1 MHGNMVSRLQ
11 ALGLTLLVLYF
22 AFHAF
27 AGEKG
32 LGRWTD
38 AQIELETRKAE
49 LASMEADIERLR
61 IDIRRLTPGS
71 VDPDYVEA
79 LARDKLAFVYPGEIV
94 LLQAERSSAN

>member
-1 MHGNMVSRLQ
+1 MVSRLQ
-11 ALGLTLLVLYF
+11 ALGLSLLVLYF
-22 AFHAF
+22 AYHAF

-38 AQIELETRKAE
+38 SQIELEAKERE
-49 LASMEADIERLR
+49 LAAIQADIERLQ

-71 VDPDYVEA
+71 EDADYIEA

-94 LLQAERSSAN
+94 LLTPERSSAN

>member
-1 MHGNMVSRLQ
+1 MRMVSRLQ
-11 ALGLTLLVLYF
+11 ALGLSLLVLYF

-38 AQIELETRKAE
+38 AQIELESRRND
-49 LASMEADIERLR
+49 LAAIEKDIERLR
-61 IDIRRLTPGS
+61 VDIRRLTPGS

-94 LLQAERSSAN
+94 LLATERTSAN

>member
-1 MHGNMVSRLQ
+1 MVTRLQ
-11 ALGLTLLVLYF
+11 ALGLSLLVLYF

-38 AQIELETRKAE
+38 SQIELEEKQRE
-49 LASMEADIERLR
+49 LAKVEAEIARLKV
-61 IDIRRLTPGS
+61 DIRRLTPGS
-71 VDPDYVEA
+71 MDADYVEA

-94 LLQAERSSAN
+94 LLTPERSSAN

>member
-1 MHGNMVSRLQ
+1 MVSRLQ
-11 ALGLTLLVLYF
+11 ALGLSLLVLYF

-38 AQIELETRKAE
+38 AQIELEARKAE
-49 LASMEADIERLR
+49 LAEIKEEIAHLKV
-61 IDIRRLTPGS
+61 DIRRLTPGS

-79 LARDKLAFVYPGEIV
+79 LARDKLAFAYPGEIV
-94 LLQAERSSAN
+94 LLTPERSSAN

>member
-1 MHGNMVSRLQ
+1 MVSRLQ
-11 ALGLTLLVLYF
+11 ALGLVLLVLYF

-38 AQIELETRKAE
+38 AQIALETKERE
-49 LASMEADIERLR
+49 LAVVVADIERLKV
-61 IDIRRLTPGS
+61 DIRRLTPGS

-79 LARDKLAFVYPGEIV
+79 LAREKLAFAYPDEIV
-94 LLQAERSSAN
+94 LIPTRMSSAN